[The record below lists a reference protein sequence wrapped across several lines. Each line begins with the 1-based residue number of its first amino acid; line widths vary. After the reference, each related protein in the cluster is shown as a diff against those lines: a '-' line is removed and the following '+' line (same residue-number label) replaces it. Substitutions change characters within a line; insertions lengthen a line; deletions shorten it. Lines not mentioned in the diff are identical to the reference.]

1 MFFKSKKK
9 KPELSAPATGQL
21 INLTKV
27 NDPVFAQGMMGPGLA
42 IIPNDE
48 AIYSPYNG
56 SITSIFPTKHAIGMK
71 NKEGKDILIHI
82 GLNTVD
88 LNGEGFDVF
97 VEVGDNIL
105 AGDQLAKID
114 RAFIKSQGKDDT
126 IVVVFP
132 EYEKVITVSEREV
145 QAKTAI
151 LLDIEAKL

>member
-1 MFFKSKKK
+1 
-9 KPELSAPATGQL
+9 
-21 INLTKV
+21 
-27 NDPVFAQGMMGPGLA
+27 
-42 IIPNDE
+42 
-48 AIYSPYNG
+48 
-56 SITSIFPTKHAIGMK
+56 MK